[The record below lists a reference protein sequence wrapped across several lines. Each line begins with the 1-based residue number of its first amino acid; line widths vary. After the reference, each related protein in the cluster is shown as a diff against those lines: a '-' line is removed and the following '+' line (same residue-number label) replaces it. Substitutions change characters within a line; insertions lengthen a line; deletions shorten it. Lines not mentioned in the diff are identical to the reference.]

1 MNLFAGN
8 LVSFAAEEG
17 PSPVVPHPSEIFVGV
32 IAFGILLFLISRKVV
47 PRFELIFSERTAA
60 IEGGIAKAERAQEDA
75 AKALAQYQA
84 QLANAR
90 SEAQTIR
97 EEARVQGIAII
108 EDMRARAL
116 EETSRITAAAQ
127 ASIETERQQAI
138 IQLRNEVGKLAT
150 ELASKIVGE
159 ALDDQVRQTRII
171 DRFLSDFEKS
181 N

>member
-1 MNLFAGN
+1 MNLLAEN

-32 IAFGILLFLISRKVV
+32 IAFGILLYLVSKKVV

-90 SEAQTIR
+90 NEAQAIR
-97 EEARVQGIAII
+97 EEARVQGVSII
-108 EDMRARAL
+108 EEMRARAF
-116 EETSRITAAAQ
+116 EEASRLTAAAQ

-138 IQLRNEVGKLAT
+138 VQLRNEVGNLAT

-159 ALDDQVRQTRII
+159 ALEDYARQTRII

-181 N
+181 K